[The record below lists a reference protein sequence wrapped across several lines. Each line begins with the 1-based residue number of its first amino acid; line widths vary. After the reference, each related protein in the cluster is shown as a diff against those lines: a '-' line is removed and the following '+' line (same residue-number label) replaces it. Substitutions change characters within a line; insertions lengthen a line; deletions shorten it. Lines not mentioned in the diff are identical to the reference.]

1 MEHKM
6 SQITRTAVLASPLRW
21 QILQMLKSGEALTA
35 SQVAAVVQRDF
46 DGVSKH
52 LRAMRATGV
61 LASQPG
67 EDRRNTHCFIPA
79 EFRREPGILD
89 FGVCRVR
96 LT

>member
-46 DGVSKH
+46 DG
-52 LRAMRATGV
+52 
-61 LASQPG
+61 
-67 EDRRNTHCFIPA
+67 
-79 EFRREPGILD
+79 
-89 FGVCRVR
+89 
-96 LT
+96 